1 MISKKLEN
9 AINKQINAEIY
20 SAYLYYSMGAYFDDL
35 ALNGFSHW
43 MRVQTMEELTHAQK
57 LAGYLAERGGRVIT
71 KAIDAPPTKWKTP
84 LSCFEEVYKHETV
97 VTSLINKLMDLA
109 LKEKDHATVSFLNWF
124 VDEQVEEE
132 STADDVVQ
140 KLKLV
145 DKTEGGLFLLDQE
158 MDKRT
163 FALPTWLTGV
173 F

>member
-20 SAYLYYSMGAYFDDL
+20 SAYLYYSMGAYFDTL
-35 ALNGFSHW
+35 SLSGFSHW
-43 MRVQTMEELTHAQK
+43 MRVQNLEELTHAQK
-57 LAGYLAERGGRVIT
+57 LAGYLSERGGRVIT
-71 KAIDAPPTKWKTP
+71 KAIDAPPTKWKNP
-84 LSCFEEVYKHETV
+84 LAVFEEVYTHETK
-97 VTSLINKLMDLA
+97 VTALINKLMDLA
-109 LKEKDHATVSFLNWF
+109 LKERDHATVSFLNWF

-132 STADDVVQ
+132 ATADDVVQ

-158 MDKRT
+158 LDKRT
-163 FALPTWLTGV
+163 FVLPPFLTGV